1 MKIFEK
7 NQRLIRDA
15 DKNTIDL
22 DTFMEDNCFYF
33 CQMHNVYINRAR
45 TEINKLK
52 VKTIDNLHVKE
63 M

>member
-22 DTFMEDNCFYF
+22 DKFMEDNCFYF

-45 TEINKLK
+45 TEINKLR